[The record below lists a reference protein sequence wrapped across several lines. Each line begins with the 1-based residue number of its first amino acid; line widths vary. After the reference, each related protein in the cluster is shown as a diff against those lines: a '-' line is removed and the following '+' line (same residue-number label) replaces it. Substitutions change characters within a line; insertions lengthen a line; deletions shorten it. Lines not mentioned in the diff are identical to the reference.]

1 MQLDG
6 VFVLYFLLA
15 TVTVTKAV
23 VAGVFVCSVVIWHVR
38 WLYFDDI
45 LYFHRNFY
53 FFVF

>member
-1 MQLDG
+1 MYNAAG
-6 VFVLYFLLA
+6 WCFCSVYLLA
-15 TVTVTKAV
+15 TVTVTKTV
-23 VAGVFVCSVVIWHVR
+23 VAGVFVCYVVK